1 MGNRCSNKRM
11 GHARVPTRGD
21 HCPVGII
28 ALPGREVKL
37 GGWKNGQSAASLA
50 DRRESAGWD
59 SFLTGRGTLQVRGR
73 ESTVEPAVYLR
84 LKGIKAA

>member
-1 MGNRCSNKRM
+1 MLVGFIAAVLRRFMFDNKK
-11 GHARVPTRGD
+11 PTWSY
-21 HCPVGII
+21 GIFI
-28 ALPGREVKL
+28 TVVCEVL
-37 GGWKNGQSAASLA
+37 HMLMIFLQSAASLA